1 MPRDPL
7 RTTSAVIMKTEADAA
22 ASGAVTY
29 VIEVAMVAT
38 SLGVSPFS
46 SLLERGKALDV
57 VCFGTSG
64 ALSIFTL
71 SA

>member
-1 MPRDPL
+1 M
-7 RTTSAVIMKTEADAA
+7 TTEPEAT

-38 SLGVSPFS
+38 SPDVSPFS
-46 SLLERGKALDV
+46 SPLERGTALDV

-64 ALSIFTL
+64 ALSKFTL